1 MKPLGASA
9 ITFAGVAILWFV
21 ATRPLATDAAPLAGP
36 APLSTDV
43 DASIPG
49 VIHPQVRSGERLE
62 QRDPFGYVESPPP
75 ATFVEFVA
83 PAIPAAPPL
92 IVEAQP
98 AEDPP
103 PRFDYRYIGR
113 FGPEGNLIVAFA
125 ADGDVLT
132 VRRGDRV
139 GDGFTLQS
147 IGLESVEL
155 VDARG
160 RILRRRL
167 GE

>member
-1 MKPLGASA
+1 MRPIGASA
-9 ITFAGVAILWFV
+9 ITVAGVALLWFV

-36 APLSTDV
+36 APVSTDV

-49 VIHPQVRSGERLE
+49 VIHPESRNGKGLE
-62 QRDPFGYVESPPP
+62 SRDPFGYVEPPP
-75 ATFVEFVA
+75 VVAAVEVA
-83 PAIPAAPPL
+83 PPIQTIAPPV

-98 AEDPP
+98 TEEPP
-103 PRFDYRYIGR
+103 PRFEYRYIGR
-113 FGPEGNLIVAFA
+113 FGLERDPIIAFG

-132 VRRGDRV
+132 VRRGERV
-139 GDGFTLQS
+139 GGFVLQS
-147 IGLESVEL
+147 IGIDSVEL
-155 VDARG
+155 VDAHG